1 MDQGNDFLK
10 DRFIER
16 VILLAL
22 LASLVFVCIQ
32 IVRPFIGPILWGIII
47 AVAIWHPYR
56 RLSSYL
62 GDRRVLA
69 AVMVSLGAP
78 GDPGRADLAAR
89 GIRWPRVSG
98 ASQD

>member
-32 IVRPFIGPILWGIII
+32 IVRPFIGPML
-47 AVAIWHPYR
+47 
-56 RLSSYL
+56 
-62 GDRRVLA
+62 
-69 AVMVSLGAP
+69 
-78 GDPGRADLAAR
+78 
-89 GIRWPRVSG
+89 
-98 ASQD
+98 